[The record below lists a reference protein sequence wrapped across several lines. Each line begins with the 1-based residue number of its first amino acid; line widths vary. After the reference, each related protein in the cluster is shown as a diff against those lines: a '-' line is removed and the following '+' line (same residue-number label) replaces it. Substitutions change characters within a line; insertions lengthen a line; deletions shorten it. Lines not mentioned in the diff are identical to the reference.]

1 MINDIMSFD
10 EKNYGKQI
18 INLFVENNVQE
29 DGKASE
35 KVVKKIME
43 GM

>member
-1 MINDIMSFD
+1 MSFD